1 MCSLKKLIHQELTEL
16 IKSKSNTDSNDDSNK
31 QEENLR
37 QAIVNSKSAS
47 SLQQQKQ
54 QDKKKSSSSLPIST
68 KTEVSES
75 NSNLIPM
82 SHFLPKTMLKSTM
95 QNFLHKQ
102 TPTVIYNSMPPANHR
117 SCHRNMRQH
126 TPPPIPPLSPA
137 NNNSKCQTPTQ
148 AIPQL
153 TTSTQSIHDKCIY
166 KPLLKASNLVF
177 DSQSKVEPPPPLC
190 KTYKYNSSTTNTDDS
205 TRTSSSSGHLS
216 SRDSTQSPT
225 SSFDYVRSALDKQ
238 AKQQAV
244 SSQANMSSFSRG
256 SSPFTTRRRLQLEIP
271 REPSKPLSSPLSIEP
286 TNNIKAD
293 SSDHKT
299 DELATTSVRE
309 KIKIFTNNPIF
320 ANKPAVSPGSGTPQT
335 LATKLTKKV
344 YNPVAMSSLQQS
356 KPRPLSQVIL
366 EDKLR
371 ASNELSM
378 ETNQNTINPSINSA
392 RKFTAPRLF
401 TNNQVTRTP
410 TETAKKPTNNKYLM
424 PVAPAITDQIL
435 KSKVLN
441 SIKPVSQQK
450 QVSQS
455 TESFIGCKK
464 EDNIEQEGEKKF
476 QSVKE
481 KIAYFS
487 SKLYLDKKND
497 KPVVI
502 RSTAFANKNS
512 VQQQEEASK
521 KPSMV
526 EENSKPGTPQQQRT
540 SNYYDS
546 SHYASYQNLNVIYNQ
561 LGSRDNGPMK
571 KIGELGICTTTSV
584 NCVKRI
590 NHWKSSGNVGS
601 GCGGNK
607 MDVRSLLATNEN
619 KISSLIENLETKWKQ
634 HGLNN

>member
-1 MCSLKKLIHQELTEL
+1 MCSLKKLIHQELKDL
-16 IKSKSNTDSNDDSNK
+16 IKSKSNTVSIDDNNNK

-37 QAIVNSKSAS
+37 QAFVNSKSAS

-54 QDKKKSSSSLPIST
+54 QEKKKSSSSLPISN
-68 KTEVSES
+68 KTEASES
-75 NSNLIPM
+75 NNLITM
-82 SHFLPKTMLKSTM
+82 TNFLPKTMLKSTM

-117 SCHRNMRQH
+117 TCHRNMRQH

-137 NNNSKCQTPTQ
+137 NSNKCQTPAL
-148 AIPQL
+148 AIQQL
-153 TTSTQSIHDKCIY
+153 TASTQSIHDKYIY

-177 DSQSKVEPPPPLC
+177 DSQSKVESPPLC
-190 KTYKYNSSTTNTDDS
+190 KTYKYNSSTTNTDEF
-205 TRTSSSSGHLS
+205 TRTSSSSGHLN

-256 SSPFTTRRRLQLEIP
+256 SSPYTRRRLQLEIP
-271 REPSKPLSSPLSIEP
+271 REPSKPLSPPLSIEP
-286 TNNIKAD
+286 ANSIKAD
-293 SSDHKT
+293 SSDHTT

-309 KIKIFTNNPIF
+309 KIKIFTNNPVF
-320 ANKPAVSPGSGTPQT
+320 ANKPAVAPGSGTPQA
-335 LATKLTKKV
+335 LATKQTKKV

-366 EDKLR
+366 EDKLK
-371 ASNELSM
+371 ASNELAM
-378 ETNQNTINPSINSA
+378 ATNQKTINPSINSA
-392 RKFTAPRLF
+392 QKFSAPRLF
-401 TNNQVTRTP
+401 TNNQVTRTS
-410 TETAKKPTNNKYLM
+410 TEAAKKPTNNKYSM

-441 SIKPVSQQK
+441 SIKPVPQQK
-450 QVSQS
+450 KVWQS
-455 TESFIGCKK
+455 AESFIACNE
-464 EDNIEQEGEKKF
+464 EDNVEQEGEKKF

-502 RSTAFANKNS
+502 RSTAFANKTNTNS
-512 VQQQEEASK
+512 VHQQQEEASM

-526 EENSKPGTPQQQRT
+526 EENSKPGTPQQRS
-540 SNYYDS
+540 SNYYES

-561 LGSRDNGPMK
+561 LGSRENGPMK
-571 KIGELGICTTTSV
+571 KIGELATSTTTV

-601 GCGGNK
+601 GCTGNK
-607 MDVRSLLATNEN
+607 MDVRSLLASNEN